1 MILGDR
7 SHRSNSSQSGFSNP
21 TVPPTFHYK
30 NSARRIFKPQQVSLL
45 LLPQP
50 GRCILLSC
58 KHQHHCSSSSWR
70 TLTIY
75 CHCRTSI
82 LSCNS
87 LMPSNLVVLLLL
99 RTPLLPHTATF
110 FWSPHNA
117 SPFHLLLYCLLINA
131 VIPHADVLLLLITDQ
146 TWILVLILPT
156 WSTSITDLRSA
167 S

>member
-99 RTPLLPHTATF
+99 RTPLHCNFFLIAPQCVSLSFATILLAYKCCDP
-110 FWSPHNA
+110 SRRCA
-117 SPFHLLLYCLLINA
+117 SSSYYGPNLDFGI
-131 VIPHADVLLLLITDQ
+131 DSSD
-146 TWILVLILPT
+146 LV
-156 WSTSITDLRSA
+156 DFNH
-167 S
+167 